1 MAKYQETRVKL
12 TTAQLKNLKYA
23 SKNKT
28 GKILRTAKKNFKVGE
43 LPNELFVTTWQKK
56 TKIKNAFADNMSTDI
71 KLSKAKISK
80 IINLLDLL
88 VLS

>member
-28 GKILRTAKKNFKVGE
+28 GRILRTAKKNFKVEE

-56 TKIKNAFADNMSTDI
+56 LK
-71 KLSKAKISK
+71 
-80 IINLLDLL
+80 
-88 VLS
+88 